1 MDTRRELS
9 ARDLVG
15 YRVAELRRRRDLTA
29 EQMAERCAAL
39 GASHITRSFVANLE
53 SRRRGLSVD
62 DLLVLALALDVPPT
76 ELLAVTPER
85 GEVLALTTTIHV
97 TSAETLRSWLV
108 GEAALPESNARLYYA
123 TALERMQAPDG
134 QPMSAYAKAVVQER
148 SAQIAAHYEQEAT
161 ELLRRTR
168 AQALE
173 LLSDVADA
181 VSADVAKDEIL
192 RRLDTIRQH
201 VSAAST

>member
-1 MDTRRELS
+1 MRPQLSNVSHRHHPSREPN
-9 ARDLVG
+9 
-15 YRVAELRRRRDLTA
+15 
-29 EQMAERCAAL
+29 L
-39 GASHITRSFVANLE
+39 GAEHITRSFIANLE

-62 DLLVLALALDVPPT
+62 DVLVLALTLDVAPLD
-76 ELLAVTPER
+76 LLALASER
-85 GEVLALTTTIHV
+85 DEELVLTSSV
-97 TSAETLRSWLV
+97 RVNSAETLRGWLV
-108 GEAALPESNARLYYA
+108 GETALPESNARLYYA

-173 LLSDVADA
+173 LLADIGEA
-181 VSADVAKDEIL
+181 VSSGLDQDEIL
-192 RRLDTIRQH
+192 RRLDAIRH
-201 VSAAST
+201 RVGTPPTSAE